1 MEVQFTYAKLR
12 GRIKEKF
19 GTETR
24 FAIALDVSLVT
35 VSKKLNGMVQ
45 FTKKDIEKWC
55 NVLGIPIEEAG
66 AYFFT

>member
-24 FAIALDVSLVT
+24 FATALGVSLVT
-35 VSKKLNGMVQ
+35 VSKKLNGSVQ
-45 FTKKDIEKWC
+45 FTMKDIEKWC
-55 NVLGIPIEEAG
+55 NNLGIPIEEAG

>member
-24 FAIALDVSLVT
+24 FATALDVSLVT

-45 FTKKDIEKWC
+45 FTKKDIEKLC
-55 NVLGIPIEEAG
+55 NILGIPIEEAG
-66 AYFFT
+66 TYFFA

>member
-24 FAIALDVSLVT
+24 FATALDVSLVT

-55 NVLGIPIEEAG
+55 NILGIPIEEAG
-66 AYFFT
+66 TYFFT